1 MKNISVIVGSIALLI
16 NIMLGLM
23 ISVYPTFNCL
33 LNSGIIVI
41 SILLLYAVFSIK
53 LKDGFR
59 VSFGCLFTICSIIEF
74 VCGLFTPDRLK
85 DNITLILILLLVLA
99 QMVLL
104 LISNYLSKNL
114 K

>member
-1 MKNISVIVGSIALLI
+1 
-16 NIMLGLM
+16 M

-59 VSFGCLFTICSIIEF
+59 VSFGCLFTICSVIEF

-85 DNITLILILLLVLA
+85 DNITLILILLLVLL
-99 QMVLL
+99 QVVLL

>member
-33 LNSGIIVI
+33 LNSGIIVV

-99 QMVLL
+99 QVVLL
-104 LISNYLSKNL
+104 LISNYLSKNI

>member
-59 VSFGCLFTICSIIEF
+59 VSFGCLFTICSVIEF

-85 DNITLILILLLVLA
+85 DNITLILILLFVLA
-99 QMVLL
+99 QVVLL

>member
-1 MKNISVIVGSIALLI
+1 
-16 NIMLGLM
+16 M

-59 VSFGCLFTICSIIEF
+59 VSFGCLFTICSVIEF

-85 DNITLILILLLVLA
+85 DNITLILILLFVLA
-99 QMVLL
+99 QVVLL

>member
-59 VSFGCLFTICSIIEF
+59 VSFGCLFTICSVIEF

-85 DNITLILILLLVLA
+85 DNITLILILLLVLL
-99 QMVLL
+99 QVVLL